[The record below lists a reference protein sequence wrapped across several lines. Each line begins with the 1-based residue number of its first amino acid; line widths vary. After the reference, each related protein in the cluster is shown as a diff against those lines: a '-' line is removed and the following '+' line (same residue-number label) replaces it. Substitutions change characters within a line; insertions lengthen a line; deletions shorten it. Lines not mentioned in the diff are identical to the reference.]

1 MVISQTGK
9 LGSFRRDPGGATAVN
24 CKGRDEKSDPRAG
37 SGAAKGAKTNAAMYM
52 SNECR
57 YLKFI
62 LFNYY
67 AGHGTGVHCVDMQ
80 TC

>member
-37 SGAAKGAKTNAAMYM
+37 SGAARGAKRMLQCTCQMN
-52 SNECR
+52 
-57 YLKFI
+57 
-62 LFNYY
+62 
-67 AGHGTGVHCVDMQ
+67 VDI
-80 TC
+80 